1 MTSTSSKED
10 TTSQESLYSKLMDF
24 SDGPSRVNMC
34 NVSLA
39 DITAPSP
46 ESTVVPLLYQEP
58 PSSTEKS
65 KLLANTK
72 HLRYPEETHHL
83 GSDET
88 EVEKNLLNNTK
99 RKGAKIYV
107 NYFLITDSAK
117 IQPCCTIDNK
127 FTVIKS
133 NQG

>member
-72 HLRYPEETHHL
+72 HLIRSPEEAHHL

-99 RKGAKIYV
+99 RKGAKIS
-107 NYFLITDSAK
+107 YFLITDSAK

>member
-58 PSSTEKS
+58 QSSTEKS
-65 KLLANTK
+65 KLLAYTK
-72 HLRYPEETHHL
+72 NLRYPEEAHHL
-83 GSDET
+83 VSDGT
-88 EVEKNLLNNTK
+88 EAEKNLINNTK
-99 RKGAKIYV
+99 RKGAKI
-107 NYFLITDSAK
+107 
-117 IQPCCTIDNK
+117 C
-127 FTVIKS
+127 
-133 NQG
+133 

>member
-10 TTSQESLYSKLMDF
+10 ATSQESLYSKLMDF

-58 PSSTEKS
+58 QLSAEKS
-65 KLLANTK
+65 KVLTNNK
-72 HLRYPEETHHL
+72 NLRYPEEVHL
-83 GSDET
+83 LDSDET
-88 EVEKNLLNNTK
+88 EAQKNSVNNNR
-99 RKGAKIYV
+99 RKGEL
-107 NYFLITDSAK
+107 N
-117 IQPCCTIDNK
+117 
-127 FTVIKS
+127 
-133 NQG
+133 